1 MRRRH
6 LRPTVSASGT
16 DNNGRC
22 VTAPWGSP
30 KARSSGSWG
39 PNGAGKTTLL
49 NLAVGL
55 LAPTCGAITVL
66 GGRPSDGPAQLEKVG
81 FVAQDTPAY
90 AGLSVGKHLLMGS
103 YLNANWNQE
112 LAKDPDRPAR
122 PGRAAEGR
130 SSRRQRAQLALTM
143 AIAKQP
149 AAASP

>member
-1 MRRRH
+1 MTVVIQTNGLGKRYGRQWA
-6 LRPTVSASGT
+6 LRDCTLGIPEGKVVGL
-16 DNNGRC
+16 
-22 VTAPWGSP
+22 V
-30 KARSSGSWG
+30 G

-66 GGRPSDGPAQLEKVG
+66 GGPPSDGPAQLEKVG

-112 LAKDPDRPAR
+112 LARTGSTSSAWTRGRRPAR
-122 PGRAAEGR
+122 C
-130 SSRRQRAQLALTM
+130 LAGNG
-143 AIAKQP
+143 P
-149 AAASP
+149 SWP